1 MAKKEIL
8 EIFTY
13 DPGQLQGG
21 GGIQHHINNLC
32 ELFSSDNDYQ
42 VTRMSAIKSS
52 YIKIIRKLIY
62 SFSELK
68 KELLKKNYSYI
79 HVHGITDII
88 AWQALKIASKY
99 KLRVIYAPHFHPF
112 TALGH
117 PWQGRIFFHFFIK
130 KYLKYISKIET
141 INNEENRYFKKYS
154 KKVFTI
160 PHWAHRNDVTITH
173 QKIKNRLLFIG
184 RMESNKGIEH
194 LYHLDK
200 NKYDIHCVMMDNIL
214 KDFIVHRN
222 VSDDELQ
229 YLYQSS
235 SLVIVPSRYEA
246 FSLVSLEALVNG
258 TPILIS
264 ENVRIA
270 DYLDNVSGVT
280 IFKYGNFSDFIGKVD
295 FAMNQKVD
303 REAIL
308 EIFSKEK
315 AKKAYKELF
324 S

>member
-8 EIFTY
+8 EIFNY
-13 DPGQLQGG
+13 APGKLQ

-32 ELFSSDNDYQ
+32 ELFSFDNDYQ
-42 VTRMSAIKSS
+42 VTRMSAIKFI
-52 YIKIIRKLIY
+52 YIKLIRKRIY
-62 SFSELK
+62 SFSALK

-88 AWQALKIASKY
+88 AWQTLKIASKY
-99 KLRVIYAPHFHPF
+99 KLRIIYAPHFHPF

-160 PHWAHRNDVTITH
+160 PHWAHKNDVVITH

-200 NKYDIHCVMMDNIL
+200 NKYDIHCVIPDNIL
-214 KDFIVHRN
+214 KDFIIHSN

-235 SLVIVPSRYEA
+235 SLVIVPSRYES